1 MKKIALF
8 SFLVFVFI
16 SCETDVTDKVKTDA
30 YDGASLISVSGA
42 VTDISDQGTYL
53 DLAISSPYL
62 ETSEAAS
69 ISGAIIEIYENDI
82 LVSTLNEV
90 APGRYEDSTLQSVV
104 GNGYRL
110 LIDVPSGYG
119 NATGLW
125 ESTTDIVN
133 APFTFL
139 SPMFPIMEDDS
150 SWIDFR
156 TGDSVYYA
164 DADSCYYSPYALWND
179 PIGRGNA
186 YWIKNY
192 WTTKIYAPNGLM
204 GPFNEETTEK
214 SLNSSINIFNDD
226 QFIEGTQVSRFNFI
240 GPPYTVFRDTLI
252 SLAYE
257 TRTISAGMYDYLNIM
272 ANNIGGGGLFSVPFS
287 PQIGNIRRQ
296 DDTTIFG
303 LGYFYAT
310 SVRFDSVTLF
320 HPY

>member
-1 MKKIALF
+1 MKKLALF
-8 SFLVFVFI
+8 SLITLFTI
-16 SCETDVTDKVKTDA
+16 SCETDVTDKVITDA
-30 YDGASLISVSGA
+30 YNGTALVSASGA
-42 VTDISDQGTYL
+42 VTDLVGTGTYL
-53 DLAISSPYL
+53 DLVISSPYL
-62 ETSEAAS
+62 DTSDAAY
-69 ISGAIIEIYENDI
+69 ITGALVEVYENDSLI
-82 LVSTLNEV
+82 STLTEV
-90 APGRYEDSTLQSVV
+90 TPGRYEDSATLATV
-104 GNGYRL
+104 GYGYRMT
-110 LIDVPSGYG
+110 INVPEGYG
-119 NATGLW
+119 DASGIW
-125 ESTTDIVN
+125 ETTTDVVN

-179 PIGRGNA
+179 PAGRGNA

-204 GPFNEETTEK
+204 GPLTPEETEK

-252 SLAYE
+252 NLVFE
-257 TRTISAGMYDYLNIM
+257 TRTVSEGMYDYLNIM
-272 ANNIGGGGLFSVPFS
+272 ANNIGGGGLFSVPYS

-296 DDTTIFG
+296 DDTTVYG

-310 SVRFDSVTLF
+310 SVRFDSITLF